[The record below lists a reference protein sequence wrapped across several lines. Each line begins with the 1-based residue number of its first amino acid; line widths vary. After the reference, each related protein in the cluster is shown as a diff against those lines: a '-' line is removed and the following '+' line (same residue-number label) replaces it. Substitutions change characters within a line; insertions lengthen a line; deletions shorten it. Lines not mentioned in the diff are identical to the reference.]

1 MRMCARRWRKAFSWR
16 WESACWQR
24 FRLLR
29 PPNRA
34 RRRPPRTRRPLRSSS
49 GSMTTMRNGSR
60 GPDGLVAKYRDLGLD
75 AVRLTIPWRHG
86 QSRPTHV
93 RVYLHRAAM
102 LIERGQRVVVSV
114 FGRPKDAPVDRL
126 GRSQYCG
133 FLHYILLR
141 IPFHDVA
148 IWNEANSPQ
157 FWPSTAGAKAY
168 EELLSACWLRL
179 HRLRADVN
187 VISTTAAHHD
197 PAGFMRALGDAYRAS
212 GRRHPIVDTFAHNP
226 YPENAAEPPWMQHED
241 PRPSARGTST
251 VSSTP
256 SRTGSAVRVSG
267 CRERAERRSGTSRRD
282 SRRPCRGRRSGT
294 TPARRPTPSS
304 FRRWRRRTQSRGCA
318 TRPVSSTNALLL
330 ARCQPSVGAFF
341 NFELLDEIGSRA
353 GSPACSGGTEAR
365 NRRTTRSRMPW
376 RWCGQ
381 GASTARR
388 SRGRRRSA
396 PAGKA
401 TSVRPRGPVAVSG
414 WTAARCA
421 AGSR

>member
-1 MRMCARRWRKAFSWR
+1 VRAAVAKGVLVALGICVLAALPLAASAEPGAPPSTANSPTSPFVIGVDDDHAKWLAR
-16 WESACWQR
+16 
-24 FRLLR
+24 
-29 PPNRA
+29 
-34 RRRPPRTRRPLRSSS
+34 
-49 GSMTTMRNGSR
+49 
-60 GPDGLVAKYRDLGLD
+60 PDGLVAKYRDLGLD

-168 EELLSACWLRL
+168 EELLSACWRRL

-241 PRPSARGTST
+241 PATVGQGDLDRLLHAIADGFGGTGQRLPGEGRTTIWYLETGFQTT
-251 VSSTP
+251 VPRAKKRYYSGEETDSFVVP
-256 SRTGSAVRVSG
+256 PVAPEDAEPWVRDQAG
-267 CRERAERRSGTSRRD
+267 QLHD
-282 SRRPCRGRRSGT
+282 
-294 TPARRPTPSS
+294 
-304 FRRWRRRTQSRGCA
+304 
-318 TRPVSSTNALLL
+318 ALLL

-341 NFELLDEIGSRA
+341 NFELLDEDRLAGWQSGVLWRDGSQKPSYDAFKDAVALVRSGRVDCATVA
-353 GSPACSGGTEAR
+353 G
-365 NRRTTRSRMPW
+365 
-376 RWCGQ
+376 
-381 GASTARR
+381 
-388 SRGRRRSA
+388 
-396 PAGKA
+396 
-401 TSVRPRGPVAVSG
+401 VSG
-414 WTAARCA
+414 APLPPEKPRPS
-421 AGSR
+421 GLGVR